1 MSLPSVVEVAQ
12 KLIQLDTSNPPGNEV
27 ACVNYLKELFKKAGF
42 ETKVFA
48 RESQRANLVVTLA
61 GRGEAPPL
69 LFYGHLD
76 VVTTE
81 NQKWTHPPFAGHID
95 ENSYLWGRG
104 SLDMKGGVAMLAVSL
119 IEAKKQGITPA
130 GDIIFCAVADEEA
143 GGDFGA
149 AYLVDEHPELFK
161 DVKYAIGEFGGF
173 SIRFGGKTYYPIMVG
188 EKQICHVQAK
198 AKGVSGHASVP
209 IKNGAI
215 SKLAQFIGRLEERPP
230 AIFIEPPVRQ
240 LIEAI
245 SKSVPQLMGLLDED
259 KADAVLAGLGP
270 QAPIFAPLL
279 RATVCPTMLAGSSIL
294 NVIPAEATVDLDCRL
309 LPSQKPDD
317 VLDYLNEMAKGLVD
331 IELVRYEEGT
341 GIPDMSQF
349 DMLGAILSDADKG
362 ATACPFILSG
372 STDGRHFKR
381 LGIQT
386 YGFTPLAL
394 PPEFDFFNLAHA
406 PDERVPTS
414 ALQFGVEA
422 LVELMRRYGC

>member
-1 MSLPSVVEVAQ
+1 MSLPLVVRVAQ
-12 KLIQLDTSNPPGNEV
+12 KLIQLNTTNPPGNEK
-27 ACVNYLKELFKKAGF
+27 ACVDYLKELFTEAGF
-42 ETKVFA
+42 ETTVFA
-48 RESQRANLVVTLA
+48 REPERANLVLRLP

-81 NQKWTHPPFAGHID
+81 NQQWTHPPFAGHID
-95 ENSYLWGRG
+95 EEAYLWGRG
-104 SLDMKGGVAMLAVSL
+104 SLDMKGGVAMLATSL
-119 IEAKKQGITPA
+119 IEAKQRSITPA

-149 AYLVDEHPELFK
+149 SYLVNEHAELFN

-173 SIRFGGKTYYPIMVG
+173 SIRFGEMTYYPIMVG
-188 EKQICHVQAK
+188 EKQICHVRAR

-230 AIFIEPPVRQ
+230 AIFIEPPVQQ
-240 LIEAI
+240 LIEAVA
-245 SKSVPQLMGLLDED
+245 KSVPQILGLLEQD
-259 KADAVLAGLGP
+259 KADAVLAGLG
-270 QAPIFAPLL
+270 AHSPIFAPLL
-279 RATVCPTMLAGSSIL
+279 RATVCPTMLTGSSIL

-317 VLDYLNEMAKGLVD
+317 VLGYLAEMANGLVE

-341 GIPDMSQF
+341 GRPDMSLF
-349 DMLGAILSDADKG
+349 DMLGSILSEADEG

-394 PPEFDFFNLAHA
+394 PPDFDFFNLAHA

-414 ALQFGVEA
+414 ALEFGVEA
-422 LVELMRRYGC
+422 LVELMKRYSC